1 MLALAQI
8 KLNRFMPVLRL
19 KLERWS
25 ILLCCLLAMAF
36 SHPIQAE
43 DLTQLSAEFERRVS
57 PRLTLPSDAVA
68 SYAQQLNSAL
78 QSAQKN
84 LYLPQYIVVVD
95 RNPLTQAAMVFFGSE
110 AFGWQLLGA
119 TPVSTGLP
127 GQFEHFE
134 TPLGVYEHSLLHP
147 DYRAEGTKNSQGF
160 RGYGV
165 KGMRVYDFGWVD
177 APKTWGNQAM
187 SVMRL
192 QMHATD
198 PVLAEPSLGVRRS
211 KGCVRIPASLND
223 FIDRYGLLDED
234 YESALA
240 EGRRLWVLRADRT
253 PSAYPGRYLVIV
265 DSERDKRPVWAPL
278 PQKR

>member
-1 MLALAQI
+1 
-8 KLNRFMPVLRL
+8 
-19 KLERWS
+19 
-25 ILLCCLLAMAF
+25 
-36 SHPIQAE
+36 
-43 DLTQLSAEFERRVS
+43 
-57 PRLTLPSDAVA
+57 
-68 SYAQQLNSAL
+68 
-78 QSAQKN
+78 
-84 LYLPQYIVVVD
+84 
-95 RNPLTQAAMVFFGSE
+95 MVFFGSE

-265 DSERDKRPVWAPL
+265 DSERDKRPVWAPP

>member
-1 MLALAQI
+1 
-8 KLNRFMPVLRL
+8 
-19 KLERWS
+19 
-25 ILLCCLLAMAF
+25 
-36 SHPIQAE
+36 
-43 DLTQLSAEFERRVS
+43 
-57 PRLTLPSDAVA
+57 
-68 SYAQQLNSAL
+68 
-78 QSAQKN
+78 
-84 LYLPQYIVVVD
+84 
-95 RNPLTQAAMVFFGSE
+95 MVFFGSE

-134 TPLGVYEHSLLHP
+134 TPLGVYEHSLNHP

-160 RGYGV
+160 RGYGI

-198 PVLAEPSLGVRRS
+198 PVLAEPYLGVRRS

-240 EGRRLWVLRADRT
+240 DGRRLWVLRADRT
-253 PSAYPGRYLVIV
+253 PSAYPGRYLVVI
-265 DSERDKRPVWAPL
+265 DSERDQRPVWAPS
-278 PQKR
+278 PIKR